1 MNLQITNLIVVLTN
15 LKCAVLQLNQS
26 NTWDDRMKKKSDF
39 ENFDLLLSG
48 IELDYICKVGFYNS
62 IA

>member
-1 MNLQITNLIVVLTN
+1 
-15 LKCAVLQLNQS
+15 
-26 NTWDDRMKKKSDF
+26 MKKKSDF